1 MKPTLKQRVGR
12 YLIPRLPLS
21 RRSFDI
27 LRFELACQVQR
38 LRNAVNPSYHRKLR
52 ELRKLSGLSVNLG
65 SSGYGLPGWV
75 NIDAVSR
82 HAGLF
87 MACDIRRSLP
97 FRTGQVKRLLAEHVV
112 EHLDFRDE
120 IPRLFDEI
128 YRVLETGSVVRII
141 VPDAA
146 RYMAAYVHRS
156 KNEFAALGWDLHRL
170 PPDIYTAMHI
180 VNHVFH
186 QGGEHLFGW
195 DFETMEF
202 ALRRAG
208 FTSIARRRYRDS
220 ADPALA
226 IDREEHKLYSLVVEA
241 VK

>member
-1 MKPTLKQRVGR
+1 MATLKQKMGQF
-12 YLIPRLPLS
+12 LIPKLPIS

-38 LRNAVNPSYHRKLR
+38 LRNAINPSYHRKLR
-52 ELRKLSGLSVNLG
+52 ELRKRSGLSINLG

-82 HAGLF
+82 HTGLF
-87 MACDIRRSLP
+87 IAYDIRRPLP

-120 IPRLFDEI
+120 IPRLFREM
-128 YRVLETGSVVRII
+128 YRVLEAGGVARII

-146 RYMAAYVHRS
+146 RYMAAYVRRS
-156 KNEFAALGWDLHRL
+156 EDEFAVLGWNLHEL

-195 DFETMEF
+195 DFETMQF

-208 FTSIARRRYRDS
+208 FTSVERRQFRES

-226 IDREEHKLYSLVVEA
+226 IDREEHKFYSLVVEA
-241 VK
+241 IK